1 MNVEIAERL
10 ARKRRERGLSQED
23 LAGQLGVSRQAV
35 SKWERSESSPDT
47 DNLIAL
53 ARLYGTSLDE
63 LLYLDE
69 ELEDD
74 MVFEAEDR
82 APQNEAADPAAS
94 QRASSASGAPID
106 VDPCDVSS
114 ADPSEVP
121 SDAEGTTSKGTTGKK
136 GEGKVHI
143 GPDGINVVDGEDR
156 VHLSWSEG
164 VHVKSADGDEVHV
177 GWDGIHVND
186 KGNWWKQEGTDGSCA
201 SSRSRGHHHDW
212 NGVDVNGTHYDSW
225 HDARDAWKY
234 TWEGKS
240 KKNAWQRFPFSAVVL
255 IAYLA
260 AGIWLNAWGPAL
272 LLVFAIPLY
281 YIVVDGISRKRYAN
295 MLAGFYPVAVTAWFC
310 WMAFVAW
317 QPHPAWMVFLTIP
330 FVDWAV
336 MSIGRWYRRTKHAAS
351 EKHEDREHAKKQ

>member
-23 LAGQLGVSRQAV
+23 LAGRLGVSRQAV

-53 ARLYGTSLDE
+53 ARLYGMSLDE

-74 MVFEAEDR
+74 RMFETEDR
-82 APQNEAADPAAS
+82 APQDAAAD
-94 QRASSASGAPID
+94 QQASSSPEAPID
-106 VDPCDVSS
+106 VDPCDASM

-121 SDAEGTTSKGTTGKK
+121 SGAEGTTSKGTTGKK
-136 GEGKVHI
+136 GDGKVHI

-186 KGNWWKQEGTDGSCA
+186 KGNWWNPEGGAAGS
-201 SSRSRGHHHDW
+201 SPHGHRHHREW
-212 NGVDVNGTHYDSW
+212 EGVDVNGTHYDSW
-225 HDARDAWKY
+225 HDAHDAWKDGC
-234 TWEGKS
+234 EFKS
-240 KKNAWQRFPFSAVVL
+240 KKNAWQRFPFSAIVL
-255 IAYLA
+255 IAYLV

-330 FVDWAV
+330 FVDWAI

-351 EKHEDREHAKKQ
+351 EKHADQEHAKKQ